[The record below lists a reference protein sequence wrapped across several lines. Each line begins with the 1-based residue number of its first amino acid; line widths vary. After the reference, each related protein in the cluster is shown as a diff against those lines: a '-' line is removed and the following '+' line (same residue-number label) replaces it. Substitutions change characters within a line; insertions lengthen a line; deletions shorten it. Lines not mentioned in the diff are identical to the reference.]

1 MNNSFLECGRNNPP
15 PWRKFLGGR
24 RNSSCLLPR
33 WSSLFDRLDF
43 NRLFANLSGSK
54 YLIVRAI
61 LQVSWWKSTRKTLQE
76 TYKIKITISTHGWR
90 DIIILAAMMLW
101 RAPGRF
107 ISTGRRR
114 CGAIW
119 AMTVRR
125 MSSRRRTR
133 RRSSVAKGSSTPG
146 PGSTFWRERSNL
158 QGQFS

>member
-61 LQVSWWKSTRKTLQE
+61 LQVSWWKSTRNKRWCCGGHQAGSFQLAGE
-76 TYKIKITISTHGWR
+76 GVALYEPWLWGGWVPGGGHGG
-90 DIIILAAMMLW
+90 DHLW
-101 RAPGRF
+101 PKGRQ
-107 ISTGRRR
+107 
-114 CGAIW
+114 
-119 AMTVRR
+119 
-125 MSSRRRTR
+125 
-133 RRSSVAKGSSTPG
+133 
-146 PGSTFWRERSNL
+146 L
-158 QGQFS
+158 QGQAPPSGRRDQIRMRQMCSVIEWIWSWQDWK